1 MKFITTIFVVTF
13 LCLVS
18 QSSFAYIYCQTKVSS
33 IHAHKDNGIVYFKF
47 TDGTAIEGNE
57 TQSGLQ

>member
-1 MKFITTIFVVTF
+1 MKFITTNFVVVF